1 MTSNESR
8 RLSATKRRSNI
19 FAENGDV
26 GEPPKT
32 PIING
37 KISSTASNGLPAPV
51 AALEKDLRNN
61 RLDDDDAHLKVN
73 GAAGSPRSHLT
84 RKASSP
90 MMPAFMVSA
99 PGKVIVYGE
108 HAVVHGKV

>member
-1 MTSNESR
+1 M
-8 RLSATKRRSNI
+8 SATKRRSI
-19 FAENGDV
+19 SFAEKGDV
-26 GEPPKT
+26 GDPAST
-32 PIING
+32 PMING

-51 AALEKDLRNN
+51 AALEKELRNS
-61 RLDDDDAHLKVN
+61 RLDNDDSHLKVN

-108 HAVVHGKV
+108 HAVVHGKVL